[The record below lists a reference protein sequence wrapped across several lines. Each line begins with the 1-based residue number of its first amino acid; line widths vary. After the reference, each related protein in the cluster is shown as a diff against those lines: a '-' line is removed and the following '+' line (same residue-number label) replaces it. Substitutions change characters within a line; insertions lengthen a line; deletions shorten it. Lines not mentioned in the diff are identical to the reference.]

1 MAVTAIGEYP
11 ALPRDL
17 QENFHGNIMVI
28 VGWDKHLMISS
39 PMAFPLPP
47 DMPFG
52 ALVQEVMPAAFA
64 AHPEWGEIDWGN
76 VNWLLNGEP
85 FQPDMEKSLADNGID
100 HKSVVRLQTPGLD
113 GIKGS
118 GS

>member
-1 MAVTAIGEYP
+1 MPVKAIGDYP
-11 ALPRDL
+11 VLPRDV

-28 VGWDKHLMISS
+28 IGWDKHLMISS

-52 ALVQEVMPAAFA
+52 AFVQEVMPAAFSP
-64 AHPEWGEIDWGN
+64 HPEWVQIDWEK
-76 VNWLLNGEP
+76 VNWLLNDAP
-85 FQPDMEKSLADNGID
+85 FKPDMEKSLVENGID
-100 HKSVVRLQTPGLD
+100 HKSVIRLQTPGLN
-113 GIKGS
+113 GLEGS

>member
-1 MAVTAIGEYP
+1 MAVKAIGEYP
-11 ALPRDL
+11 VLPRDVK
-17 QENFHGNIMVI
+17 ENFHGNIMVI
-28 VGWDKHLMISS
+28 VGWDKHLMIDA

-52 ALVQEVMPAAFA
+52 ALVKEVMPAAFA
-64 AHPEWGEIDWGN
+64 PHPEWSQIDWDK

-85 FQPDMEKSLADNGID
+85 FTPDMEKSLADNGID
-100 HKSVVRLQTPGLD
+100 HKSVIRLQTPGLN
-113 GIKGS
+113 GIQGS